1 MRKLGKKY
9 VEASNKVESTKLY
22 TKEEAVKLVKETSI
36 TKFDSTVEVAFKLNL
51 DTKKADQQL
60 RGSMVLPNGTGKTKK
75 VLVIAKGEAAEAAR
89 AAGADYVGDTD
100 MIEKIQNEN
109 WFDYDVIVA
118 APDMMAQLGKIG
130 RVLGPKGLMP
140 NPKTGTV
147 TMDTKKAVTDI
158 KKGMVE
164 YKTDSYGNVHTV
176 IGKVSFDEKMLLEN
190 LNYVVNTIV
199 KAKPSVVKGKYIT
212 NISIS
217 STMGPGIKI
226 DQNSFDI

>member
-9 VEASNKVESTKLY
+9 VEASKKVDRATLY
-22 TKEEAVKLVKETSI
+22 TAEEAIKLVKETAT
-36 TKFDSTVEVAFKLNL
+36 TKFDSTVEVAFNLNL

-60 RGSMVLPNGTGKTKK
+60 RGSMVLPNGTGKTKV
-75 VLVIAKGEAAEAAR
+75 VLVIAKGAAAEAAK
-89 AAGADYVGDTD
+89 AVGADFVGDVD
-100 MIEKIQNEN
+100 MIDKIANEN

-118 APDMMAQLGKIG
+118 TPDMMAQLGKIG

-147 TMDTKKAVTDI
+147 TMDTGKAVTDI

-176 IGKVSFDEKMLLEN
+176 IGKVSFDDAKLLEN
-190 LNYVVNTIV
+190 LNYVVNTI
-199 KAKPSVVKGKYIT
+199 AKSKPTVVKGKYIL

-217 STMGPGIKI
+217 STMGPGIKL

>member
-9 VEASNKVESTKLY
+9 VEASKKVDRATLY
-22 TKEEAVKLVKETSI
+22 TAEEAIKLVKETAT
-36 TKFDSTVEVAFKLNL
+36 TKFDSTVEVAFNLNL

-60 RGSMVLPNGTGKTKK
+60 RGSMVLPNGTGKTKR

-89 AAGADYVGDTD
+89 AAGADYVGDVD
-100 MIEKIQNEN
+100 MIDKIANEN

-118 APDMMAQLGKIG
+118 TPDMMAQLGKIG

-147 TMDTKKAVTDI
+147 TMDTTKAVTDI

-176 IGKVSFDEKMLLEN
+176 IGKVSFDDAKLLEN
-190 LNYVVNTIV
+190 LNYVVSTI
-199 KAKPSVVKGKYIT
+199 AKSKPTAVKGKYIL

-217 STMGPGIKI
+217 STMGPGIKL

>member
-9 VEASNKVESTKLY
+9 VEASKKVDRATLY
-22 TKEEAVKLVKETSI
+22 TAEEAIKLVKETSI
-36 TKFDSTVEVAFKLNL
+36 AKFDSTVEVAFNLNL

-60 RGSMVLPNGTGKTKK
+60 RGSMVLPNGTGKTKR

-89 AAGADYVGDTD
+89 KAGADFVGDVD
-100 MIEKIQNEN
+100 MIDKIQNEN

-118 APDMMAQLGKIG
+118 TPDMMAQLGKIG

-147 TMDTKKAVTDI
+147 TMDTEKAVNDI

-176 IGKVSFDEKMLLEN
+176 IGKVSFDDAKLLEN
-190 LNYVVNTIV
+190 LNYVVSTI
-199 KAKPSVVKGKYIT
+199 AKSKPTVVKGKYIL

-217 STMGPGIKI
+217 STVGTGIKL

>member
-9 VEASNKVESTKLY
+9 VEASKKVDRATLY
-22 TKEEAVKLVKETSI
+22 TAEEAIKLVKETAT
-36 TKFDSTVEVAFKLNL
+36 TKFDSTVEVAFNLNL

-60 RGSMVLPNGTGKTKK
+60 RGSMVLPNGTGKTKR

-89 AAGADYVGDTD
+89 AAGADYVGDVD
-100 MIEKIQNEN
+100 MIDKIANEN

-118 APDMMAQLGKIG
+118 TPDMMAQLGKIG

-147 TMDTKKAVTDI
+147 TMDTGKAVTDI

-176 IGKVSFDEKMLLEN
+176 IGKVSFDDAKLLEN
-190 LNYVVNTIV
+190 LNYVVSTI
-199 KAKPSVVKGKYIT
+199 AKSKPTAVKGKYIL

-217 STMGPGIKI
+217 STMGPGIKL

>member
-9 VEASNKVESTKLY
+9 VEASKKVDRATLY
-22 TKEEAVKLVKETSI
+22 TAEEAIKLVKETAT
-36 TKFDSTVEVAFKLNL
+36 TKFDSTVEVAFNLNL
-51 DTKKADQQL
+51 DTKKADQPL
-60 RGSMVLPNGTGKTKK
+60 RVSMLLPNGTGKTKK
-75 VLVIAKGEAAEAAR
+75 VLVIAKGAAAEAAK
-89 AAGADYVGDTD
+89 AAGADFVGDVD
-100 MIEKIQNEN
+100 MIDKIANEN

-118 APDMMAQLGKIG
+118 TPDMMAQLGKIG

-147 TMDTKKAVTDI
+147 TMDTKKVVTDI

-176 IGKVSFDEKMLLEN
+176 IGKVSFDDAKLLEN
-190 LNYVVNTIV
+190 LNYVVNTI
-199 KAKPSVVKGKYIT
+199 AKSKPTAVKGKYIL

-217 STMGPGIKI
+217 STMGPGIKL

>member
-9 VEASNKVESTKLY
+9 VEASKKVDRATLY
-22 TKEEAVKLVKETSI
+22 TAEEAIKLVKETAT
-36 TKFDSTVEVAFKLNL
+36 TKFDSTVEVAFNLNL

-60 RGSMVLPNGTGKTKK
+60 RGSMVLPNGTGKTKR

-89 AAGADYVGDTD
+89 TAGADYVGDVD
-100 MIEKIQNEN
+100 MIDKIANEN

-118 APDMMAQLGKIG
+118 TPDMMAQLGKIG

-147 TMDTKKAVTDI
+147 TMDTEKAVSDI

-176 IGKVSFDEKMLLEN
+176 IGKVSFDDAKLLEN
-190 LNYVVNTIV
+190 LNYVVSTI
-199 KAKPSVVKGKYIT
+199 AKTKPTAVKGKYIL
-212 NISIS
+212 NISVS
-217 STMGPGIKI
+217 STMGPGIKL